1 MASGLRQAVSGVS
14 GHREGSHRS
23 LSQRLK
29 DRPLRP
35 SIPPDCSFTHPK
47 VCSEP
52 CVRAHHFFL
61 LYKNRCLPPKT
72 KPSDPGYIERLP
84 DWWLRGYRFSLGILS
99 PWGFPLALGIS
110 KLPLPFQFST
120 RPKAQDLSYGTC
132 CLGKFREPCFKHS
145 ALRTWERPQNFCF
158 LGRGAPATN
167 RDRCT
172 PSEDG

>member
-99 PWGFPLALGIS
+99 PWDFLWLWGFPNCLCLSNFPQGPKPRTCLDGFTRLCLKSQGDLG
-110 KLPLPFQFST
+110 
-120 RPKAQDLSYGTC
+120 LSLLIT
-132 CLGKFREPCFKHS
+132 PHS
-145 ALRTWERPQNFCF
+145 LYSHPI
-158 LGRGAPATN
+158 LSG
-167 RDRCT
+167 
-172 PSEDG
+172 